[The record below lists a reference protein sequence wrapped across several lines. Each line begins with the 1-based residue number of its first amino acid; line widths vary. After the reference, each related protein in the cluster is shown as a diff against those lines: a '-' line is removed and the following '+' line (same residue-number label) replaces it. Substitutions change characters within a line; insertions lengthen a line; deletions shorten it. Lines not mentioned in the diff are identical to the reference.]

1 MLNKLLIFSGLL
13 CLFFAGTAQA
23 RQLKVVAETNSFT
36 DYEFVNKDHKLIPA
50 IGITISASGISS
62 PYQILE
68 QNIVSVKETISS
80 DKALVLNLQRT
91 DSPLIER
98 SESGIQ
104 RGKTVIPISI
114 NVTRYNDNELLITEY
129 LKLRVYKN
137 GSAVTAKR
145 NTSSLGE
152 SNEGL
157 FASGTWYKIP
167 VNESGIYELNTE
179 YLEELGLNPSTID
192 PNFIQVW
199 TTEGYPLPE
208 SNSVTRPQLTQVPI
222 LVQGE
227 NDGSLDEQDR
237 IFFYGNS
244 PNETSRQ
251 NGEYSH
257 LVHPYS
263 NYNYV
268 FLTIGNVQ
276 GLRLTD
282 NSIIGNPDRI
292 VDSFRDF
299 IWIEEELTKAEER
312 IKSGRNWLGKQFP
325 ASSDGVFQEIFT
337 DTLPGLSSTEAIE
350 ISGKFVNR
358 STSSV
363 SFSIRMNGSNIQ
375 SLFIPASG
383 SYTSSEGRAGISSSF
398 NTSVSAPSNTNIL
411 NFEAAYDNNDSGSTG
426 FFDWLRITAT
436 RSLEANEGRLLFNSP
451 EDGTINEVAEYR
463 LSGFNKMPL
472 VLEIS
477 NPTDPKMINTS
488 EQNNDYSFRY
498 FSGVDLK
505 FIVQDNFMNPEP
517 GSVIPNQDLK
527 GITFFPEY
535 VIVTAE
541 DFLNQAR
548 ELSEY
553 REQEDGLTSIVVTQ
567 NKIVNEFSG
576 GVNDPA
582 AIRDYLKFLYDRA
595 LSNGQEPPKYA
606 LLFGDTTFDYKGII
620 DGGHTNY
627 VMTYQSDESLH
638 RTESY
643 ASDDFFGF
651 LDDVEGEMDVNGSGV
666 TPSNY
671 LLDIGVG
678 RIPAQTQSEAT
689 VAVQKI
695 KIYENPNTHG
705 NWQNQFTFAA
715 DDDFP
720 NVELNRD
727 LHVLN
732 ADETANLMNIYESGV
747 RLNKIYQ
754 FAYNEEI
761 TGGGRR
767 IPGAS
772 QAFINAFNQ
781 GTLVMNYSGHGNEQT
796 LSDEQ
801 LFVAES
807 IPNLT
812 NSNKLAVLVTATCQF
827 GRYDDIDAQSGAEQL
842 LFADN
847 GGVISA
853 FTTTRV
859 VYTGAGISSRNNFG
873 LNVVLSQKM
882 VERDQNNTALRF
894 GDIFMNTK
902 NTLLNGSPII
912 TSRNSK
918 KFIFLGDPAG
928 KFQLPVQKTQI
939 TSINSYTESGQ
950 DTVITIKGLDTV
962 TLNGQITDISGNFLG
977 NFSGQANITVYD
989 AERSV
994 PLPSDREWVQ
1004 ENRCFLDNCNYTV
1017 EKDVLFKGKAAVDN
1031 GQFTSTF
1038 VVPRD
1043 ISFSDSTGRIV
1054 VYAEDERL
1062 TANGSFTKLRFNGIN
1077 ENAVNDGRGPQMDI
1091 YLNDDRFVNG
1101 SLVNDSP
1108 NLIID
1113 LEDPSGINTT
1123 GTGVGHEIIATI
1135 NTQPEQTF
1143 VLNDFYEG
1151 DIDNFTKG
1159 RIEYPLDD
1167 LPDGSYSLKV
1177 RAWDV
1182 HNNPSEKEA
1191 FFEVASQDQLE
1202 IRNVFNYPNPMNN
1215 VTRFSF
1221 EHNQPGSPL
1230 DVSVQIYTL
1239 SGRPVQQLQNQLITN
1254 SSYASITWNGRDRDH
1269 DRLGNGTYI
1278 YVLRVTA
1285 DTPNGRQRA
1294 EKIEKLVI
1302 IR

>member
-1 MLNKLLIFSGLL
+1 MLNKLLFYGGLL
-13 CLFFAGTAQA
+13 CLFFVGTAQG

-36 DYEFVNKDHKLIPA
+36 DYEFVNMDHKLIPA
-50 IGITISASGISS
+50 IGISVPTSENSI

-68 QNIVSVKETISS
+68 QNIVSVKESISPER
-80 DKALVLNLQRT
+80 ALVLSLQRT

-98 SESGIQ
+98 SEKGIQ
-104 RGKTVIPISI
+104 RGTTVLPISI
-114 NVTRYNDNELLITEY
+114 NITRYNDDELLITEY
-129 LKLRVYKN
+129 LKLRIYKN
-137 GSAVTAKR
+137 SSPIAK
-145 NTSSLGE
+145 TISSSSI
-152 SNEGL
+152 SNVGL

-167 VNESGIYELNTE
+167 VKETGIYEIKTE
-179 YLEELGLNPSTID
+179 YLEELGLNPSSID
-192 PNFIQVW
+192 PNFIQIW
-199 TTEGYPLPE
+199 STAGNPLPE
-208 SNSVTRPQLTQVPI
+208 ANNMARPQLTQLPI
-222 LVQGE
+222 IVQGA
-227 NDGSLDEQDR
+227 NDGSFDEQDR
-237 IFFYGNS
+237 IIYYGNS
-244 PNETSRQ
+244 PNSIMRH
-251 NGEYSH
+251 NGVYSH
-257 LVHPYS
+257 SVHPYS

-268 FLTIGNVQ
+268 FLTVGSEQ
-276 GLRLTD
+276 GLRLTE
-282 NSIIGNPDRI
+282 NSITGNPTRI
-292 VDSFRDF
+292 VDSFKDL
-299 IWIEEELTKAEER
+299 IWIEEELYKVEER
-312 IKSGRNWLGKQFP
+312 IKSGKNWLGKQFP
-325 ASSDGVFQEIFT
+325 ASSDGVFQPIFA
-337 DTLPGLSSTEAIE
+337 DTIPGLSSIETLE
-350 ISGKFVNR
+350 ISGQFVNR
-358 STSSV
+358 STSSA
-363 SFSIRMNGSNIQ
+363 SFNIRMNGSNIQ

-383 SYTSSEGRAGISSSF
+383 SYTSSEGRAGVSSSF
-398 NTSVSAPSNTNIL
+398 STTAPAPSNTNIL
-411 NFEAAYDNNDSGSTG
+411 NFEAAYDHNATGSTG
-426 FFDWLRITAT
+426 FFDWLTITAT
-436 RSLEANEGRLLFNSP
+436 RTLQAENGRLLFFSP
-451 EDGTINEVAEYR
+451 EDGANNEITEYL
-463 LSGFNKMPL
+463 LSGFNETPL
-472 VLEIS
+472 VLEVS
-477 NPTDPKMINTS
+477 DPTTPTLLNIS
-488 EQNNDYSFRY
+488 EQNDAYSFTH
-498 FSGVDLK
+498 FSGLDQK
-505 FIVQDNFMNPEP
+505 YIAQTNFFIPEP
-517 GSVIPNQDLK
+517 GKIVLNQNLK
-527 GITFFPEY
+527 GLSSYPEY
-535 VIVTAE
+535 VIITAE
-541 DFLNQAR
+541 DYLSQAR
-548 ELSEY
+548 DLAEY
-553 REQEDGLTSIVVTQ
+553 RELEDGLTPIVVTQ
-567 NKIVNEFSG
+567 DQIVNEFSG
-576 GVNDPA
+576 GLNDPA

-595 LSNGQEPPKYA
+595 LSNGREPPKYV

-620 DGGHTNY
+620 DGDQTNY

-643 ASDDFFGF
+643 ATDDFFGF

-678 RIPAQTQSEAT
+678 RIPAQTQSEAAT
-689 VAVQKI
+689 AVQKI
-695 KIYENPNTHG
+695 KTYEDPSTHG
-705 NWQNQFTFAA
+705 NWQNLFTFAA

-720 NVELNRD
+720 DVELNRD

-732 ADETANLMNIYESGV
+732 ADETANLMNIYEPGV

-761 TGGGRR
+761 TGAGRR

-781 GTLVMNYSGHGNEQT
+781 GTLVINYSGHGNEQT

-801 LFVAES
+801 LFVSES

-812 NSNKLAVLVTATCQF
+812 NNNKLSVLVTATCQF
-827 GRYDDIDAQSGAEQL
+827 GRYDDNVSQSGAEKL
-842 LFADN
+842 LFAEN

-882 VERDQNNTALRF
+882 VERDQNNLALRF

-939 TSINSYTESGQ
+939 TSINDYTESGQ

-962 TLNGQITDISGNFLG
+962 TLNGQMNDFSGNLISD
-977 NFSGQANITVYD
+977 FSGQADLTVYD

-994 PLPSDREWVQ
+994 PLPSNRNWVQ
-1004 ENRCFLDNCNYTV
+1004 EDRCFLEDCRYTV
-1017 EKDVLFKGKAAVDN
+1017 ENDVLFKGKAAVQN
-1031 GQFTSTF
+1031 GRFTSTF
-1038 VVPRD
+1038 VVPKD
-1043 ISFSDSTGRIV
+1043 ISFSDSAGRIV
-1054 VYAEDERL
+1054 IYANDDRF
-1062 TANGSFTKLRFNGIN
+1062 TAGGSFTKLRFNGIN
-1077 ENAVNDGRGPQMDI
+1077 ENAVNDGRGPDMDI

-1101 SLVNDSP
+1101 NLVNDSP
-1108 NLIID
+1108 NLIIE

-1123 GTGVGHEIIATI
+1123 GTGVGHEMIATI
-1135 NTQPEQTF
+1135 NTEPEQTF

-1151 DIDNFTKG
+1151 DIDDFTKG

-1167 LPDGSYSLKV
+1167 LDNGSYSLKV

-1182 HNNPSEKEA
+1182 HNNPSEKEV
-1191 FFEVASQDQLE
+1191 FFEVSSQDELK

-1221 EHNQPGSPL
+1221 EHNQPGNPL
-1230 DVSVQIYTL
+1230 EVSIRIYTL
-1239 SGRPVQQLQNQLITN
+1239 SGKPVQQLQNQIITN
-1254 SSYASITWNGRDRDH
+1254 SSYASITWNGRDRDY

-1278 YVLRVTA
+1278 YVLRVKA
-1285 DTPNGRQRA
+1285 NTPNGTQRA

>member
-1 MLNKLLIFSGLL
+1 MLNKLLFYGGLL
-13 CLFFAGTAQA
+13 CLFFVGTAQG

-36 DYEFVNKDHKLIPA
+36 DYEFVNMDHKLIPA
-50 IGITISASGISS
+50 IGISVPTSENSI

-68 QNIVSVKETISS
+68 QNIVSVKESISPER
-80 DKALVLNLQRT
+80 ALVLSLQRT

-98 SESGIQ
+98 SEKGIQ
-104 RGKTVIPISI
+104 RGTTVLPISI
-114 NVTRYNDNELLITEY
+114 NITRYNDDELLITEY
-129 LKLRVYKN
+129 LKLRIYKN
-137 GSAVTAKR
+137 SSPIAK
-145 NTSSLGE
+145 TISSSSI
-152 SNEGL
+152 SNVGL

-167 VNESGIYELNTE
+167 VKETGIYEIKTE
-179 YLEELGLNPSTID
+179 YLEELGLNPSSID
-192 PNFIQVW
+192 PNFIQIW
-199 TTEGYPLPE
+199 STAGNPLPE
-208 SNSVTRPQLTQVPI
+208 ANNMARPQLTQLPI
-222 LVQGE
+222 IVQGA
-227 NDGSLDEQDR
+227 NDGSFDEQDR
-237 IFFYGNS
+237 IIYYGNS
-244 PNETSRQ
+244 PNSIMRH
-251 NGEYSH
+251 NGVYSH
-257 LVHPYS
+257 SVHPYS

-268 FLTIGNVQ
+268 FLTVGSEQ
-276 GLRLTD
+276 GLRLTE
-282 NSIIGNPDRI
+282 NSITGNPTRI
-292 VDSFRDF
+292 VDSFKDL
-299 IWIEEELTKAEER
+299 IWIEEELYKVEER
-312 IKSGRNWLGKQFP
+312 IKSGKNWLGKQFP
-325 ASSDGVFQEIFT
+325 ASSDGVFQPIFA
-337 DTLPGLSSTEAIE
+337 DTIPGLSSIETLE
-350 ISGKFVNR
+350 ISGQFVNR
-358 STSSV
+358 STSSA
-363 SFSIRMNGSNIQ
+363 SFNIRMNGSNIQ

-383 SYTSSEGRAGISSSF
+383 SYTSSEGRAGVSSSF
-398 NTSVSAPSNTNIL
+398 STTAPAPSNTNIL
-411 NFEAAYDNNDSGSTG
+411 NFEVAYDHNATGSTG
-426 FFDWLRITAT
+426 FFDWLTITAT
-436 RSLEANEGRLLFNSP
+436 RTLQAENGRLLFFSP
-451 EDGTINEVAEYR
+451 EDGANNEITEYL
-463 LSGFNKMPL
+463 LSGFNETPL
-472 VLEIS
+472 VLEVS
-477 NPTDPKMINTS
+477 DPTTPTLLNIS
-488 EQNNDYSFRY
+488 EQNDAYSFTH
-498 FSGVDLK
+498 FSGLDQK
-505 FIVQDNFMNPEP
+505 YIAQTNFFIPEP
-517 GSVIPNQDLK
+517 GKIVLNQNLK
-527 GITFFPEY
+527 GLSSYPEY
-535 VIVTAE
+535 VIITAE
-541 DFLNQAR
+541 DYLSQAR
-548 ELSEY
+548 DLAEY
-553 REQEDGLTSIVVTQ
+553 RELEDGLTPIVVTQ
-567 NKIVNEFSG
+567 DQIVNEFSG
-576 GVNDPA
+576 GLNDPA

-595 LSNGQEPPKYA
+595 LSNGREPPKYV

-620 DGGHTNY
+620 DGDQTNY

-643 ASDDFFGF
+643 ATDDFFGF

-678 RIPAQTQSEAT
+678 RIPAQTQSEAAT
-689 VAVQKI
+689 AVQKI
-695 KIYENPNTHG
+695 KTYEDPSTHG
-705 NWQNQFTFAA
+705 NWQNLFTFAA

-720 NVELNRD
+720 DVELNRD

-732 ADETANLMNIYESGV
+732 ADETANLMNIYEPGV

-761 TGGGRR
+761 TGAGRR

-781 GTLVMNYSGHGNEQT
+781 GTLVINYSGHGNEQT

-801 LFVAES
+801 LFVSES

-812 NSNKLAVLVTATCQF
+812 NNNKLSVLVTATCQF
-827 GRYDDIDAQSGAEQL
+827 GRYDDNVSQSGAEKL
-842 LFADN
+842 LFAEN

-882 VERDQNNTALRF
+882 VERDQNNLALRF

-939 TSINSYTESGQ
+939 TSINDYTESGQ

-962 TLNGQITDISGNFLG
+962 TLNGQMNDFSGNLISD
-977 NFSGQANITVYD
+977 FSGQANLTVYD

-994 PLPSDREWVQ
+994 PLPSNRNWVQ
-1004 ENRCFLDNCNYTV
+1004 EDRCFLEDCRYTV
-1017 EKDVLFKGKAAVDN
+1017 ENDVLFKGKAAVQN
-1031 GQFTSTF
+1031 GRFTSTF
-1038 VVPRD
+1038 VVPKD
-1043 ISFSDSTGRIV
+1043 ISFSDSAGRIV
-1054 VYAEDERL
+1054 IYANDDRF
-1062 TANGSFTKLRFNGIN
+1062 TAGGSFTKLRFNGIN
-1077 ENAVNDGRGPQMDI
+1077 ENAVNDGRGPDMDI

-1101 SLVNDSP
+1101 NLVNDSP
-1108 NLIID
+1108 NLIIE

-1123 GTGVGHEIIATI
+1123 GTGVGHEMIATI
-1135 NTQPEQTF
+1135 NTEPEQTF

-1151 DIDNFTKG
+1151 DIDDFTKG

-1167 LPDGSYSLKV
+1167 LDNGSYSLKV

-1182 HNNPSEKEA
+1182 HNNPSEKEV
-1191 FFEVASQDQLE
+1191 FFEVSSQDELK

-1221 EHNQPGSPL
+1221 EHNQPGNPL
-1230 DVSVQIYTL
+1230 EVSIRIYTL
-1239 SGRPVQQLQNQLITN
+1239 SGKPVQQLQNQIITN
-1254 SSYASITWNGRDRDH
+1254 SSYASITWNGRDRDY

-1278 YVLRVTA
+1278 YVLRVKA
-1285 DTPNGRQRA
+1285 NTPNGTQRA